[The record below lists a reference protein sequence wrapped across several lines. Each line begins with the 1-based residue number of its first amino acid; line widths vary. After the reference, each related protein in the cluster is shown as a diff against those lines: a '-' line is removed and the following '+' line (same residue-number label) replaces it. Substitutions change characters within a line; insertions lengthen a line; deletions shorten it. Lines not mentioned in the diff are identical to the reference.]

1 MMNDCRFMKGCKR
14 LLVIKFIVLFVIKVK
29 SNLKSK
35 EWEELVIDV
44 DFFVWVVRFVII
56 KL

>member
-14 LLVIKFIVLFVIKVK
+14 LLVIKFIVLFVIKIK

-44 DFFVWVVRFVII
+44 DFFVWVVWFVII

>member
-14 LLVIKFIVLFVIKVK
+14 LLVLFVIKIK

-44 DFFVWVVRFVII
+44 DFFVWVVRFVI
-56 KL
+56 